1 MKLYIAE
8 KPSLAQVIAAG
19 IGGVKKKEGFIE
31 ANDSIITWCF
41 GHLYELAPPESYD
54 EKFKQW
60 SLETLP
66 ILPETIKR
74 MAKKEAKKQIGIIKK
89 LIKSSSSIVNA
100 GDPDREGQLLVDIV
114 IEEAGYKGKIER
126 IWMEALDEKSVDK
139 ALTNLKP
146 NSDYKGLK
154 ESAEARSIA
163 DWLYGINLT
172 RAFTV
177 KGKETGYKGV
187 LSVGRVQTPTLALV
201 VNRDR
206 DIEGFK
212 PVPFYSIRAD
222 FKNSDISFKGN
233 WIVPEDKADSEGRC
247 INKNFAAEVIEKIK
261 GKTANVIERKEEI
274 KKKEAELPFS
284 LSKLQSYCSKK
295 FGMGAKEVL
304 DIAQSLYEKHKA
316 TTYPRTDCRYLSDGS
331 FDEVN
336 ETIDAIFAADKELS
350 KIEDLIDR
358 TQKGKCFNSKK
369 ITAHTAIIPTRN
381 KAGISAMSVKEKQV
395 YEVVV
400 KRYLSQFLPP
410 YEYKAV
416 SIITEAFDEKFSTKG
431 KTEINKGWRILEA
444 PLEDEKENKEEEDN
458 SSNLDGIKKDAF
470 VDCSEAQILDKKT
483 TPPARFTE
491 GSLIEGM
498 GGIAKFVDDPEV
510 KKRLKETAGLG
521 TEATRAG
528 IIETLKN
535 RRYLEVQGKFLIS
548 AKIGREFIDIV
559 PNMIKDP
566 ATTAQWEQ
574 VLESIENGVA
584 QKAVF
589 LKSQGKLVSSLVSKI
604 KASTVKLTNPPEAP
618 KKGKTKGKPRRTK
631 KAA

>member
-206 DIEGFK
+206 DIDRK
-212 PVPFYSIRAD
+212 S
-222 FKNSDISFKGN
+222 
-233 WIVPEDKADSEGRC
+233 
-247 INKNFAAEVIEKIK
+247 
-261 GKTANVIERKEEI
+261 NV
-274 KKKEAELPFS
+274 
-284 LSKLQSYCSKK
+284 
-295 FGMGAKEVL
+295 
-304 DIAQSLYEKHKA
+304 
-316 TTYPRTDCRYLSDGS
+316 
-331 FDEVN
+331 
-336 ETIDAIFAADKELS
+336 
-350 KIEDLIDR
+350 
-358 TQKGKCFNSKK
+358 
-369 ITAHTAIIPTRN
+369 
-381 KAGISAMSVKEKQV
+381 
-395 YEVVV
+395 
-400 KRYLSQFLPP
+400 
-410 YEYKAV
+410 
-416 SIITEAFDEKFSTKG
+416 
-431 KTEINKGWRILEA
+431 
-444 PLEDEKENKEEEDN
+444 
-458 SSNLDGIKKDAF
+458 
-470 VDCSEAQILDKKT
+470 
-483 TPPARFTE
+483 
-491 GSLIEGM
+491 
-498 GGIAKFVDDPEV
+498 
-510 KKRLKETAGLG
+510 
-521 TEATRAG
+521 
-528 IIETLKN
+528 
-535 RRYLEVQGKFLIS
+535 
-548 AKIGREFIDIV
+548 
-559 PNMIKDP
+559 
-566 ATTAQWEQ
+566 
-574 VLESIENGVA
+574 
-584 QKAVF
+584 
-589 LKSQGKLVSSLVSKI
+589 
-604 KASTVKLTNPPEAP
+604 
-618 KKGKTKGKPRRTK
+618 
-631 KAA
+631 